1 MEINC
6 PFCDE
11 VVLITD
17 ADLQQVTRLGRLECP
32 FCQQHIEFDEPES
45 PPVEKPPPIPVESAR
60 SAQAQSGEKVFF
72 QGGENGP
79 VKLKVLVTDKRVVL
93 GSKTYAL
100 KQITSVGRIDDK
112 SGQKTIYGI
121 NIGQSA
127 IWCWF
132 GWIVSGLFVSLLF
145 YQESNPLKGWFFVF
159 ELLRM
164 LAGIAAFS
172 LTVLWCFF
180 PRDIRYWVE
189 IGSASGKE
197 KALLCN
203 TQEDAQEISDAI
215 NDAIIDN

>member
-6 PFCDE
+6 PSCEEAILIADE
-11 VVLITD
+11 DVGTKM
-17 ADLQQVTRLGRLECP
+17 ECP
-32 FCQQHIEFDEPES
+32 FCQQHFSVDEPE
-45 PPVEKPPPIPVESAR
+45 PLPVEKPPPIPVESAR
-60 SAQAQSGEKVFF
+60 SAQAQSGEKTFF
-72 QGGENGP
+72 QGGENGS
-79 VKLKVLVTDKRVVL
+79 VGLTVLVTDKRVVL

-100 KQITSVGRIDDK
+100 KQITSVGRIDDR
-112 SGQKTIYGI
+112 SGPKTIYGI
-121 NIGQSA
+121 NIGKTA
-127 IWCWF
+127 LWCWF
-132 GWIVSGLFVSLLF
+132 GWIVSGLFVSILF
-145 YQESNPLKGWFFVF
+145 YPDLIPLQRKGYFVF

-180 PRDIRYWVE
+180 PRGIRYWVE